1 MKTFELK
8 AAREGFAA
16 GVPFAVDTAA
26 KKGVSPSGKP
36 EAEKELARFRDAA
49 AWLDRELFL
58 AGKRADRDS
67 AAIYEAERML
77 LGDQT
82 YTGAVEALIRRD
94 GLDAVSALR
103 KAGQALERQLGSSE
117 NEYIRGR
124 TDDVRGLSERLL
136 AFLVGEAADQ
146 PLKPSILVAGELSP
160 ARLSAIDSAMILGIL
175 TEKGSPASHVSILA
189 GNLGVP
195 CLYGSAEAVAAART
209 CGRLILDGQK
219 LITDPDEDL
228 YRAALVRMEE
238 ERKKRE
244 RQNTPA
250 MPEGNTRTVVL
261 ANITGP
267 RDLPELVASG
277 AQGVGLFRSEF
288 LFLDRADAPSEEEQ
302 FEAYRRVAEAMGEKE
317 TVIRTLD
324 LGSDKQASWLS
335 QPEEKNPALGCRGLR
350 LCLAHQDLFRAQLR
364 ALLRAAVYGH
374 VKIML
379 PMVTSVREVE
389 AARALM
395 NEVAAELS
403 SEGTPY
409 AVPPLGVMIET
420 PAAALTAEKLADHA
434 DFFSIG
440 TNDLTQ
446 YTLALDREA
455 QGLDDYYDPYH
466 ESIFRLIEMTAAA
479 GHRKKIPTS
488 VCGELAA
495 DPRALERLLRCG
507 VDRLS
512 VSIFRIAETKRL
524 VAEAEKKL
532 DAARSE
538 REERTIP
545 PSLRRQAEKRLYQPH
560 EEQAEKDLPRAGEE
574 RTDDDAPPQRM
585 LSFAAPVDGTLI
597 PMEEIPDS
605 VFSSGT
611 MGECVGIM
619 PENGAILAPCD
630 GVVSAVAQAGHAIGF
645 TASDGREILVHVGI
659 DTVRMGG
666 KGFRVLVREGNAVSK
681 GDPVMEADLDLIR
694 EAGLSP
700 MVIVAVSRK

>member
-8 AAREGFAA
+8 AAREGFAV

-36 EAEKELARFRDAA
+36 EAKKELARFRDAA
-49 AWLDRELFL
+49 AWLDRELSL

-77 LGDQT
+77 LGDQA

-238 ERKKRE
+238 ERKNRE

-288 LFLDRADAPSEEEQ
+288 LFLDRAEAPSEEEQ

-389 AARALM
+389 AARTLM
-395 NEVAAELS
+395 NEIAAELS

-420 PAAALTAEKLADHA
+420 PAAALTAEKLADRA

-524 VAEAEKKL
+524 VAEAEKEL

-538 REERTIP
+538 REEITIP
-545 PSLRRQAEKRLYQPH
+545 RSLRK
-560 EEQAEKDLPRAGEE
+560 QAEKDLPRAGEE

-619 PENGAILAPCD
+619 PENGTILAPCD

-645 TASDGREILVHVGI
+645 TASDGREILIHVGI

-700 MVIVAVSRK
+700 MVIVAVS